1 MFSHAWRLRWSGEVH
16 EYDIRIEGIV
26 DPAID
31 VGVPGGL
38 ALVGLVDRMVE
49 GNISACQQARA
60 TVLEELGPESLVD
73 AAAVFGNFE
82 MMNRVAEGTGIAVP
96 PQALER
102 EAEMMQTLG
111 LYDILKSHH
120 I

>member
-1 MFSHAWRLRWSGEVH
+1 
-16 EYDIRIEGIV
+16 
-26 DPAID
+26 
-31 VGVPGGL
+31 L

-49 GNISACQQARA
+49 GDISACRQARA

-82 MMNRVAEGTGIAVP
+82 MMNRVAEGTGIPVP

-111 LYDILKSHH
+111 LYDILKSQHT
-120 I
+120 